1 MTTSP
6 VRSGACAMVFWMLLG
21 GASPALAVDLRIE
34 LAQEGWGDATQA
46 DVHAVLVSAA
56 EPLWKAAGS
65 PSLPRIRVEPTGGPI
80 VLHRRAADGSIRVR
94 LAVQGRRWA
103 QMSYQFGHEMAHIL
117 CGFDEDPDSHH
128 WLEEAAC
135 EAASIFT
142 LRKMAKNWK
151 DHPPYPN
158 WSPYAA
164 HLQQYADDLI
174 HKGTLEKGTNFKE
187 WLLEHQDQLQKNPHP
202 RDLLRVVAVQWL
214 TLLEND
220 PRGWRALR
228 FLNHGVPEPDE
239 KLSNALQR
247 WQQNCAKADR
257 IQVSRVRSLLGF

>member
-1 MTTSP
+1 
-6 VRSGACAMVFWMLLG
+6 MVFWMLLG
-21 GASPALAVDLRIE
+21 GASPALAADLRIE

-103 QMSYQFGHEMAHIL
+103 QMAYQFGHEMAHIL

-135 EAASIFT
+135 EAASIYT
-142 LRKMAKNWK
+142 LRKMAKNCTMSVASIVTIMMTNG
-151 DHPPYPN
+151 PN
-158 WSPYAA
+158 FSEPSRRKRWGSGGAGERRMPTLRLWAA
-164 HLQQYADDLI
+164 APHDARRI
-174 HKGTLEKGTNFKE
+174 RSAAGKGKRE
-187 WLLEHQDQLQKNPHP
+187 
-202 RDLLRVVAVQWL
+202 
-214 TLLEND
+214 
-220 PRGWRALR
+220 
-228 FLNHGVPEPDE
+228 
-239 KLSNALQR
+239 S
-247 WQQNCAKADR
+247 
-257 IQVSRVRSLLGF
+257 